1 MSDYNKTEALM
12 EDMKKLVKKH
22 NVTFVMSAQQPTK
35 LPLRHVIRDS
45 GKEFDDNE
53 PKVILIDHINIIGK

>member
-1 MSDYNKTEALM
+1 MSDYNKTEALI

-45 GKEFDDNE
+45 GKEFDDNKHE
-53 PKVILIDHINIIGK
+53 IIFIDHTNIIEK

>member
-1 MSDYNKTEALM
+1 MNKYNKMEALM

-22 NVTFVMSAQQPTK
+22 NVTFMSAQQPTK

-45 GKEFDDNE
+45 GKEFEDNE
-53 PKVILIDHINIIGK
+53 PKVILIIDHMNII